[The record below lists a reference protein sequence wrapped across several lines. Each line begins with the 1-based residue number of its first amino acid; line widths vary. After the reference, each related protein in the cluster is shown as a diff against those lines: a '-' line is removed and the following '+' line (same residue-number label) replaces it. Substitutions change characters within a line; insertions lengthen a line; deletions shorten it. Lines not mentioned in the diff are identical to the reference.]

1 MYIVPSLYLLAVSKK
16 KKLLSAV
23 FSQWRVAGEQRQL
36 LIGSNSLSVCGL
48 PGCVLAVWLL
58 FFHKQWKHPEFNRFL
73 LNLILASL
81 RFTVKVIVNGR
92 LVLFSCKSYPKSPVV
107 LQSKRMNIWCLEHA
121 WKVRVERTSMRLW
134 LCVQAGFEWC
144 ITSAQH
150 FLTPVLAN
158 VMYTALFRHLNLC
171 CVKRKAVACHLIY
184 FLLVW
189 KVGILFAR
197 VCMHSMDHAGFI
209 FLCSTVW
216 TSPMSTAG
224 TEPSLKPAGMPWTRW
239 PKFELMSIL
248 CCQKYKF
255 SLSCTITADLFGLY
269 LISASFPG
277 ILNNQNKSWYILFE
291 QVWHSLSYRELAIY
305 ICLIFTVILYCRDI
319 FWNYF

>member
-1 MYIVPSLYLLAVSKK
+1 M
-16 KKLLSAV
+16 
-23 FSQWRVAGEQRQL
+23 
-36 LIGSNSLSVCGL
+36 
-48 PGCVLAVWLL
+48 
-58 FFHKQWKHPEFNRFL
+58 
-73 LNLILASL
+73 
-81 RFTVKVIVNGR
+81 NGR

-158 VMYTALFRHLNLC
+158 VMYTALFGPLNLC
-171 CVKRKAVACHLIY
+171 CVKRKAVACRLIY

-189 KVGILFAR
+189 KVGILSAR
-197 VCMHSMDHAGFI
+197 VCVHSMDHAGFI
-209 FLCSTVW
+209 FLYSTVW

-239 PKFELMSIL
+239 PKKFELMLIL

-277 ILNNQNKSWYILFE
+277 ILNNQNKSWISYLSKFDIVWVTGNWLFTAVLFS
-291 QVWHSLSYRELAIY
+291 QLSFIVEIY
-305 ICLIFTVILYCRDI
+305 VEIISRYLSM
-319 FWNYF
+319 